1 MAYYARTGFRR
12 LAWTA
17 RLRAQSLRGFW
28 TFAGEFDTVM
38 DACSIVE
45 RVTVFSWGPAMS
57 SARLAPDA
65 AAFYAAQS
73 TFSDPGSLTPLYADL
88 PDSPAQLA
96 RVARDL
102 IVHRLEGEHFRCTIP
117 QDRLHNDAETRYLDD
132 ILRIIIER
140 NDAPLTQRREVGDRF
155 VGVCRD
161 FTLLHCSFLRHVGVP
176 ARLRSGFADYFGSD
190 GFHLDH
196 VVTEYWDEERG
207 WLLADPELADPTI
220 IDTFKVDFDPMDVP
234 RDRFLVAGSA
244 WRAIRAGEVDPK
256 TFGLQLSEG
265 PMVGEWFVAGNV
277 RLDLAALN
285 KVETL
290 LWDIWGTGADS
301 DDEMTDAIRE
311 LYDHVS
317 LVAGNDVPFGAA
329 GKLFTENEGLRTPK
343 TVLSLA
349 PFNGPSEVT
358 LR

>member
-1 MAYYARTGFRR
+1 M
-12 LAWTA
+12 
-17 RLRAQSLRGFW
+17 
-28 TFAGEFDTVM
+28 
-38 DACSIVE
+38 
-45 RVTVFSWGPAMS
+45 P

-73 TFSDPGSLTPLYADL
+73 AFSDPGSFAPLYADL
-88 PDSPAQLA
+88 PNDPAQLA

-102 IVHRLEGEHFRCTIP
+102 MVHRLEGELFCHVIP
-117 QDRLHNDAETRYLDD
+117 QGHLHNDAETRYLDD

-161 FTLLHCSFLRHVGVP
+161 FALLYCSFLRHAGIP

-190 GFHLDH
+190 GFHGDH
-196 VVTEYWDEERG
+196 VVTEYWDNERG
-207 WLLADPELADPTI
+207 WLLADPQLADPVVS
-220 IDTFKVDFDPMDVP
+220 DTWKVDFDPMDVP
-234 RDRFLVAGSA
+234 RDRFLVAGKA
-244 WRAIRAGEVDPK
+244 WQAIRAGDADPK
-256 TFGLQLSEG
+256 TFGLHLPEEG
-265 PMVGEWFVAGNV
+265 PMFGEWFVAHDI
-277 RLDLAALN
+277 RIDLAALN

-290 LWDIWGTGADS
+290 LWDTWGTGAGGDR
-301 DDEMTDAIRE
+301 EMTNATCE
-311 LYDHVS
+311 LYDQTS
-317 LVAGNDVPFGAA
+317 LVVCDDVAFDAA
-329 GKLFTENEGLRTPK
+329 RKLFAENEGLRTPK